1 VGAVAGIV
9 LLQALRRVP
18 LPDGALYPLAVML
31 GAGVV
36 YGLAAVSHG
45 SGFLAVFVAG
55 IVIGDA
61 ELPAR
66 IEVRRF
72 QSALANLGE
81 LAVFV
86 ALGLTV
92 DLGYILSGSLW
103 WEGLVLAV
111 ILGFVVRPLVITP
124 LLLPSRLSHG
134 ERLFVTWAG
143 LKGAV
148 PILLAS
154 LAVVAHTEQSDQI
167 YGIVFVVVLFSV
179 VVQGSLV
186 PRVAERLGVPMTE
199 TERAEPTRQS

>member
-1 VGAVAGIV
+1 
-9 LLQALRRVP
+9 
-18 LPDGALYPLAVML
+18 ML

-36 YGLAAVSHG
+36 YGLAAVAHG

-61 ELPAR
+61 EIPQHGSRCATST
-66 IEVRRF
+66 
-72 QSALANLGE
+72 SALADLGE

-92 DLGYILSGSLW
+92 DLGYILSGALW

-111 ILGFVVRPLVITP
+111 ILGFVVRPLVVTP

-154 LAVVAHTEQSDQI
+154 LAVVAAHGPGRTRST
-167 YGIVFVVVLFSV
+167 
-179 VVQGSLV
+179 GSSSSSCCS
-186 PRVAERLGVPMTE
+186 RSSS
-199 TERAEPTRQS
+199 RARSCRASPSGSACR